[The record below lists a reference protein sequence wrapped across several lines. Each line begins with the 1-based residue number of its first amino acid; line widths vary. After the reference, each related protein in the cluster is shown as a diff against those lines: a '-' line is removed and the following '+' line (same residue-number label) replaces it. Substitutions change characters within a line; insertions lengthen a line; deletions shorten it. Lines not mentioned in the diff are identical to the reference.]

1 MSTST
6 SNSMALYGGTVITL
20 DAKSTTTQAV
30 LISEGRVS
38 FAGSDAAVLAAA
50 PKGAAKIN
58 LEGRTAIPGMTDS
71 HMHLHSYGFAVQ
83 RLRLNDCPSIA
94 EMKRLVAEKAAQVPA
109 GEWILGR
116 GWDQD
121 FFAEKRFATR
131 DDLDLV
137 APRHPVLLTR
147 CCGHASVA
155 NSLALQMAGITDAT
169 ADPPGGHIQRDASG
183 RATGVLIDRAAALVN
198 GKIPEPNY
206 EQKKRALGLAIER
219 ALAAGLVAVHPDDI
233 RTSGSFETSSR
244 LYHELAADGRAIR
257 VYQDVSD
264 FALTELRQ
272 GGLVTGD
279 GDDLYKVGATKLFAD
294 GSLGALS
301 AALREP
307 YLGTHDN
314 RGLTIHDQE
323 TFTQMVTEAHAAGM
337 QVAIHAIGDRA
348 MDNSLDAIEAALAKY
363 PRPNH
368 RHRIVHCQIM
378 SEDLI
383 ARFARVGVVADI
395 QPRFLQTDMRWAEE
409 RVGADRCRTSYA
421 WKSLA
426 AAGVPTAGGSD
437 APVEPLEPLLGI
449 YAAVTREKVDGGPAG
464 GWFPAEKLTAEEALR
479 LFCLGGAYAA
489 FEEGRRGSLETGK
502 LGDVVV
508 LSGNPLACDPYAIK
522 DLKVELTVLG
532 GRIAYS
538 AGTVAPRA

>member
-1 MSTST
+1 MNEAP
-6 SNSMALYGGTVITL
+6 SNSVALYGGTVVTL
-20 DAKSTTTQAV
+20 DGKNTITPAV
-30 LISEGRVS
+30 LISDGKV
-38 FAGSDAAVLAAA
+38 ALTGSDAAVLVAT
-50 PKGAAKIN
+50 PRGAAKIN
-58 LEGRTAIPGMTDS
+58 LGGRTVIPGMTDS
-71 HMHLHSYGFAVQ
+71 HMHLHSYGFAIQ

-94 EMKRLVAEKAAQVPA
+94 EMTRLVAERAAQVPA

-131 DDLDLV
+131 DDLDHV
-137 APRHPVLLTR
+137 APNHPVLLTR

-155 NSLALQMAGITDAT
+155 NSLVLQIAGITDAT
-169 ADPPGGHIQRDASG
+169 PDPEGGHIQRDAAG
-183 RATGVLIDRAAALVN
+183 RATGVLIDRAAGLVTE
-198 GKIPEPNY
+198 KIPAPAY

-219 ALAAGLVAVHPDDI
+219 ALAAGLVAVHPDDVG
-233 RTSGSFETSSR
+233 TSGSFETSAR
-244 LYHELAADGRAIR
+244 LYHELAAEGRTIR
-257 VYQDVSD
+257 VYQDVSGR
-264 FALTELRQ
+264 ALPELLER
-272 GGLVTGD
+272 GLVTGD
-279 GDDLYKVGATKLFAD
+279 GNDVYKVGAIKLFAD

-307 YLGTHDN
+307 YVGAPDN

-378 SEDLI
+378 SKDLI
-383 ARFARVGVVADI
+383 ERFARVGVVADI
-395 QPRFLQTDMRWAEE
+395 QPRFLQTDKRWAEE
-409 RVGADRCRTSYA
+409 RVGVERCRTSYA

-449 YAAVTREKVDGGPAG
+449 YSAVTREAVEGGPRG
-464 GWFPAEKLTAEEALR
+464 GWFPDEKLTPEEALR

-489 FEEGRRGSLETGK
+489 FEEGRRGSIETGK

-508 LSGNPLACDPYAIK
+508 LSDNPLTCDPYAIK

-532 GRIAYS
+532 GRIAHS
-538 AGTVAPRA
+538 TGTVTEEA